1 MIKGGSVVC
10 EFIFFRK
17 TIASGDD
24 PLKND
29 TLNTSCFCF
38 MPFEGKIKPPAVRV
52 VVDSGTH
59 D

>member
-24 PLKND
+24 PLKNY
-29 TLNTSCFCF
+29 T
-38 MPFEGKIKPPAVRV
+38 
-52 VVDSGTH
+52 
-59 D
+59 